1 MIVCR
6 IYGMSRISQNQQLMA
21 YLDSIEMEYETRT
34 MGEGVSGV
42 NPVTMFVIKSENKED
57 IKRISRNTN
66 IPTKDFMFM

>member
-6 IYGMSRISQNQQLMA
+6 IYGMGRISQTQQLMA

-57 IKRISRNTN
+57 IKLISRNTN
-66 IPTKDFMFM
+66 IPNKDFMFM